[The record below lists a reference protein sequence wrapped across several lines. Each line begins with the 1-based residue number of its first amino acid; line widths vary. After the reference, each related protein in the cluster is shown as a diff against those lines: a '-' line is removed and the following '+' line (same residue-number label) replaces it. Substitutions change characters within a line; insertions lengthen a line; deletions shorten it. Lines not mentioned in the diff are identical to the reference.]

1 MIAGITVKNGR
12 KKKSMNTD
20 PERNLFYIFLIFPI
34 FLIKK
39 EKMTESLDSAYGFYH
54 SIATKIWR
62 KLTMAKKAKG
72 NRVQVILECTEHKE
86 SGMPGTSRYITTK
99 NRKNTTERLE
109 LKKYNPIL
117 KRVTV
122 HKEIK

>member
-39 EKMTESLDSAYGFYH
+39 EKMTESLDCAYGFYH
-54 SIATKIWR
+54 SIATKIR
-62 KLTMAKKAKG
+62 RQQK
-72 NRVQVILECTEHKE
+72 C
-86 SGMPGTSRYITTK
+86 
-99 NRKNTTERLE
+99 
-109 LKKYNPIL
+109 
-117 KRVTV
+117 
-122 HKEIK
+122 